1 MEQRVRSLEFEL
13 LKQDNKI
20 SNLADKFID
29 FKIDNGRKQPRTRKK
44 KQKVFNYQT
53 ADQFKPYSC
62 AEKTPATYE
71 LLSTKETNV
80 PPSSDKTEK
89 SESCPSIKCPST
101 IPSDPEISE
110 SESTISP
117 IESVKNLTTHMLNI
131 LSFNIEGLTSN
142 LVYLYKLIKRSD
154 IILLQEH
161 WLYSHEKDNLYSNF
175 IDFNCHIKCFDDG
188 IIDDVVDRKRA
199 HAGVAICVNNKY
211 SPYLEKL
218 PDGSN
223 RIAAIRLNFEVPLVI
238 ISVYLPSRSIN
249 YSRDD
254 YLSVLDE
261 LIEIVTK
268 YRDSANIL
276 IGGDM
281 NASIFR
287 NHPRDNDFKN
297 FLRNNNLRIPDNC
310 VECST
315 FYHFNNRDES
325 QIDYFIQNFDIIN
338 TYFIIKTSDKPNA
351 IPKSKH
357 LQRINWNKI
366 DKCEYQRL
374 LELNLQSKV
383 TEIDNLSIENFDEF
397 VFSACEIIT
406 QTADSLQPPKSR
418 KRGKNNRCWTPNMTE
433 ILNRSK
439 YHYWMWRQEGTS
451 DKLSIH
457 YQQMRVL
464 KKKLR
469 SEQRKIESAK
479 RQSKFTDIM
488 SLSDRNDKNFY
499 TLINN
504 QRNLR
509 SSVTSILK
517 YDNKIINTEEEIL
530 DTWASYYEKLA
541 TPVDNPDFD
550 DTYKLIVEQDIS
562 ALTDTYTNNRDTL
575 APVSEKEVVQII
587 NSLKNGKAP
596 DASRVTCEHLKFG
609 GKTLSYVLTSIITF
623 SFSNHIIPTVF
634 KNGLAC
640 PVFKKKGKPKEDPGS
655 YRKIT
660 ITNPVGKLTEKLHLV
675 RNKDNISNIQSPL
688 QKGFTQGEIP
698 LVAALIL
705 TELHTE
711 AKENGN
717 PLIIALTDAKSAFDS
732 MLDLQTFHANKYRYL
747 ISSQKSCVL
756 NYRCADSFDWSI
768 NGEILDT
775 PENAVHLGIKRDKL
789 SRLGTKE
796 VVPGRI
802 QLARQTV
809 YSLMGAGLYG
819 LNGVNPK
826 VSLHLIRC
834 YVIPRLLYGLEVI
847 LLSKTDISNLTIYFV
862 KLLKRIQHLPDRTA
876 NAAVLLLI
884 GQIPIEAEIHKRIL
898 GIFRN
903 IIDNDNSVE
912 RDLAFRQL
920 AMKTESS
927 NSWFRKVVTITE
939 LYDLPSPHD
948 LLVNPPSKSKWKK
961 LVNSLVNYYWIT
973 KLKSE
978 ASEKSSLNLLNY
990 ADAEF
995 GSIHSIWNTCGSE
1008 PYSTLRACIKSKLA
1022 CNTYTLQCDKSKF
1035 SKRQISAICPLC
1047 GIEDEN
1053 RLHFILRCSS
1063 LDNVRN
1069 SFIQSLKTFIKDV
1082 VTTKLYDELFCSEIN
1097 TLQLIIDCSVF
1108 HFLSRGDVFKVE
1120 CITRGLC
1127 FKLHQV
1133 RSNLLR

>member
-1 MEQRVRSLEFEL
+1 MV
-13 LKQDNKI
+13 
-20 SNLADKFID
+20 
-29 FKIDNGRKQPRTRKK
+29 
-44 KQKVFNYQT
+44 
-53 ADQFKPYSC
+53 
-62 AEKTPATYE
+62 
-71 LLSTKETNV
+71 
-80 PPSSDKTEK
+80 
-89 SESCPSIKCPST
+89 
-101 IPSDPEISE
+101 
-110 SESTISP
+110 
-117 IESVKNLTTHMLNI
+117 
-131 LSFNIEGLTSN
+131 
-142 LVYLYKLIKRSD
+142 
-154 IILLQEH
+154 
-161 WLYSHEKDNLYSNF
+161 
-175 IDFNCHIKCFDDG
+175 
-188 IIDDVVDRKRA
+188 
-199 HAGVAICVNNKY
+199 
-211 SPYLEKL
+211 
-218 PDGSN
+218 
-223 RIAAIRLNFEVPLVI
+223 
-238 ISVYLPSRSIN
+238 
-249 YSRDD
+249 
-254 YLSVLDE
+254 
-261 LIEIVTK
+261 
-268 YRDSANIL
+268 
-276 IGGDM
+276 
-281 NASIFR
+281 
-287 NHPRDNDFKN
+287 
-297 FLRNNNLRIPDNC
+297 
-310 VECST
+310 
-315 FYHFNNRDES
+315 
-325 QIDYFIQNFDIIN
+325 
-338 TYFIIKTSDKPNA
+338 
-351 IPKSKH
+351 
-357 LQRINWNKI
+357 
-366 DKCEYQRL
+366 
-374 LELNLQSKV
+374 LNLQSKV
-383 TEIDNLSIENFDEF
+383 TEIDYLSIGNFDEF
-397 VFSACEIIT
+397 VISACEIIT

-418 KRGKNNRCWTPNMTE
+418 KRVKNIRCWTPIMTE

-457 YQQMRVL
+457 YRQMRVL
-464 KKKLR
+464 KEKLR
-469 SEQRKIESAK
+469 AEKRKIESAK

-509 SSVTSILK
+509 SSVVTSILK

-717 PLIIALTDAKSAFDS
+717 PLIIALTDAKRVPTVADDVTLVSNCPYEIQS

-990 ADAEF
+990 TDAEF

-1082 VTTKLYDELFCSEIN
+1082 VTTNLYDELFCSEIN

-1127 FKLHQV
+1127 FKLHQQHRKSTRNPIFYNNSRRMSHEV
-1133 RSNLLR
+1133 EETLKRIQTHPGVVGTIVVNNEGIPIRTTLDNPTTVQYAGLIQSLTAKARSAIRDIDPQNDLTFLRIRSKKHEIMVAPEKEYLLISGNIRNTLFPRTRNQASHSQNNQYANSYVYRESQKDTISNRNDYKYPYNTPNRKNSNRFDQGRNSEAPAGNTYQGPPNTYYDRKLADSIASAVASVFHQYHEFGS

>member
-1 MEQRVRSLEFEL
+1 MGSTPPRLNNCNSYPIPVSISATPTTTCNNTNILEEEIKHLKSQLGLKDKQLKTKESLICKQDSEIKLMKKELATNRALTIKLEQDKKDLEHSLLIQQQKPNNTVHEPSASNREDNSRSYAMEQRVRSLEFEL

-338 TYFIIKTSDKPNA
+338 TYCT
-351 IPKSKH
+351 
-357 LQRINWNKI
+357 
-366 DKCEYQRL
+366 Y
-374 LELNLQSKV
+374 
-383 TEIDNLSIENFDEF
+383 
-397 VFSACEIIT
+397 
-406 QTADSLQPPKSR
+406 SR
-418 KRGKNNRCWTPNMTE
+418 
-433 ILNRSK
+433 
-439 YHYWMWRQEGTS
+439 
-451 DKLSIH
+451 
-457 YQQMRVL
+457 
-464 KKKLR
+464 
-469 SEQRKIESAK
+469 ESANTSTHDPIMVSVITK
-479 RQSKFTDIM
+479 IQINQMLFQKANICSVLTGIRLINVNISDYGIKFT
-488 SLSDRNDKNFY
+488 
-499 TLINN
+499 
-504 QRNLR
+504 
-509 SSVTSILK
+509 
-517 YDNKIINTEEEIL
+517 EEIL

-660 ITNPVGKLTEKLHLV
+660 ITNPVGKLTEKLHPV

-717 PLIIALTDAKSAFDS
+717 PLIIALTDAKRVPTVADDVTLVSNCPYEIQS

-775 PENAVHLGIKRDKL
+775 PEKPVHLGIKRDKL

-912 RDLAFRQL
+912 RDLAFQ
-920 AMKTESS
+920 
-927 NSWFRKVVTITE
+927 

-961 LVNSLVNYYWIT
+961 LVNSSVNYYWIT

-990 ADAEF
+990 TDAEF

-1035 SKRQISAICPLC
+1035 SKRQISAICPIC

-1063 LDNVRN
+1063 LDNSHEVEETLKRIQTHPGVVGTIVVN
-1069 SFIQSLKTFIKDV
+1069 NEGIPIRTTLDNPTTVQYAGLIQSLTAKA
-1082 VTTKLYDELFCSEIN
+1082 
-1097 TLQLIIDCSVF
+1097 
-1108 HFLSRGDVFKVE
+1108 
-1120 CITRGLC
+1120 
-1127 FKLHQV
+1127 
-1133 RSNLLR
+1133 RSAIQGKILTHKMT

>member
-1 MEQRVRSLEFEL
+1 
-13 LKQDNKI
+13 
-20 SNLADKFID
+20 
-29 FKIDNGRKQPRTRKK
+29 
-44 KQKVFNYQT
+44 
-53 ADQFKPYSC
+53 
-62 AEKTPATYE
+62 
-71 LLSTKETNV
+71 
-80 PPSSDKTEK
+80 
-89 SESCPSIKCPST
+89 
-101 IPSDPEISE
+101 
-110 SESTISP
+110 
-117 IESVKNLTTHMLNI
+117 
-131 LSFNIEGLTSN
+131 
-142 LVYLYKLIKRSD
+142 
-154 IILLQEH
+154 
-161 WLYSHEKDNLYSNF
+161 
-175 IDFNCHIKCFDDG
+175 
-188 IIDDVVDRKRA
+188 
-199 HAGVAICVNNKY
+199 
-211 SPYLEKL
+211 
-218 PDGSN
+218 
-223 RIAAIRLNFEVPLVI
+223 
-238 ISVYLPSRSIN
+238 
-249 YSRDD
+249 
-254 YLSVLDE
+254 
-261 LIEIVTK
+261 
-268 YRDSANIL
+268 
-276 IGGDM
+276 
-281 NASIFR
+281 
-287 NHPRDNDFKN
+287 
-297 FLRNNNLRIPDNC
+297 
-310 VECST
+310 
-315 FYHFNNRDES
+315 
-325 QIDYFIQNFDIIN
+325 
-338 TYFIIKTSDKPNA
+338 
-351 IPKSKH
+351 
-357 LQRINWNKI
+357 
-366 DKCEYQRL
+366 
-374 LELNLQSKV
+374 
-383 TEIDNLSIENFDEF
+383 
-397 VFSACEIIT
+397 
-406 QTADSLQPPKSR
+406 
-418 KRGKNNRCWTPNMTE
+418 MTE

-732 MLDLQTFHANKYRYL
+732 
-747 ISSQKSCVL
+747 
-756 NYRCADSFDWSI
+756 
-768 NGEILDT
+768 
-775 PENAVHLGIKRDKL
+775 
-789 SRLGTKE
+789 
-796 VVPGRI
+796 
-802 QLARQTV
+802 
-809 YSLMGAGLYG
+809 
-819 LNGVNPK
+819 
-826 VSLHLIRC
+826 
-834 YVIPRLLYGLEVI
+834 
-847 LLSKTDISNLTIYFV
+847 
-862 KLLKRIQHLPDRTA
+862 
-876 NAAVLLLI
+876 
-884 GQIPIEAEIHKRIL
+884 
-898 GIFRN
+898 
-903 IIDNDNSVE
+903 
-912 RDLAFRQL
+912 
-920 AMKTESS
+920 
-927 NSWFRKVVTITE
+927 
-939 LYDLPSPHD
+939 
-948 LLVNPPSKSKWKK
+948 KWKK

-990 ADAEF
+990 TDAEF

-1082 VTTKLYDELFCSEIN
+1082 VTTKLYDELFSSEIN